1 MMRQLR
7 QSGWAL
13 FMPLG
18 IILGLRFGVFTPTEA
33 GAVAV
38 VYCVLVGFFVY
49 RELRPHHFIEVL
61 KDTVYGTSTVLLVI
75 VAASV
80 FGYYMSWERI
90 PQSMAKLL
98 LDVASNKYA
107 MLMVINILLLI
118 LGMFLEGGALMIIL
132 APLLVPVVT
141 GLGVDPIHFG
151 LVIIVN
157 IMIGGITPPF
167 GSMMFTTCGITG
179 VAIPDFVRESIPFII
194 ALVVALLIVTY
205 IPALTLFLPGLLG

>member
-1 MMRQLR
+1 
-7 QSGWAL
+7 
-13 FMPLG
+13 
-18 IILGLRFGVFTPTEA
+18 
-33 GAVAV
+33 
-38 VYCVLVGFFVY
+38 
-49 RELRPHHFIEVL
+49 
-61 KDTVYGTSTVLLVI
+61 
-75 VAASV
+75 
-80 FGYYMSWERI
+80 MSWERI